1 MLRHNDNPF
10 HSLEHDQDPIMI
22 AAHRQSASQSST
34 TSNVK
39 WRYCTEGIP
48 PIQPDHTTLE
58 APLNII
64 ALGRTGDGKS
74 SLLNDIIGQP
84 VFEQKTSA
92 KSQTKTIQ
100 TYSHFW
106 APLHPYM
113 HHKEDFGCYVQVI
126 DTPGFGDSQLRDK
139 EFYHPIQQA
148 MIKAANQQGGLH
160 CILMVFKITT
170 KYRL

>member
-58 APLNII
+58 VPLNII

-92 KSQTKTIQ
+92 KVNDQNTDTQT
-100 TYSHFW
+100 
-106 APLHPYM
+106 
-113 HHKEDFGCYVQVI
+113 
-126 DTPGFGDSQLRDK
+126 
-139 EFYHPIQQA
+139 
-148 MIKAANQQGGLH
+148 MINTCK
-160 CILMVFKITT
+160 
-170 KYRL
+170 